1 MRSGVSASTCRRR
14 QACCVSRSGG
24 RALTAQKNE
33 EPQEDLSSI
42 TGDAHGSAAANIGR
56 DGDALVQDEV
66 VYGTETERQG
76 TGEDREREMKE
87 RKVP

>member
-1 MRSGVSASTCRRR
+1 
-14 QACCVSRSGG
+14 
-24 RALTAQKNE
+24 LTDQKNE

-42 TGDAHGSAAANIGR
+42 TGDAHGGTAANIGR
-56 DGDALVQDEV
+56 DGDALRQDDV

-76 TGEDREREMKE
+76 TREDREREMKE

>member
-1 MRSGVSASTCRRR
+1 
-14 QACCVSRSGG
+14 
-24 RALTAQKNE
+24 LTDLNNE
-33 EPQEDLSSI
+33 EPQEDHSSI

-56 DGDALVQDEV
+56 DCDALLQDDV

-76 TGEDREREMKE
+76 TREDRERDMKE